1 MSKPKDAP
9 IKLEFSNKYNRE
21 HSQYYYEKHRR
32 GIEPRLSHWR
42 DVQLARKALKIAG
55 EPQRVLDLPCG
66 AGRFWPTLAE
76 NPTRTVIGA
85 DNSADMVA
93 VATEHCPKEIASRF
107 TGMQTSAFAIDL
119 PDGAV
124 DSIFCM
130 RLMHH
135 IGQSDHRISMLKEFH
150 RVTRDTVIMSLWV
163 DGNLKAYQRKQ
174 SEKRHPRGPNQNRFL
189 IPAKQIEQEFAQAGF
204 KVVDYL
210 DFIPYYAMWRVYVL
224 RKK

>member
-1 MSKPKDAP
+1 MAKIKEAP

-55 EPQRVLDLPCG
+55 EPQEVLDLPCG
-66 AGRFWPTLAE
+66 AGRFWPALAE
-76 NPTRTVIGA
+76 NSTRTIIGA

-93 VATEHCPKEIASRF
+93 VAMENCPKEIASRF

-163 DGNLKAYQRKQ
+163 DGNFKAHQRMR
-174 SEKRHPRGPNQNRFL
+174 SEKRHPRGENQNRFM
-189 IPAKQIEQEFAQAGF
+189 IPAKQIEQEFSHAGF
-204 KVVDYL
+204 SIVDSL
-210 DFIPYYAMWRVYVL
+210 DFLPYYAMWRIYIL